1 MNMQSRN
8 HKINR
13 NTLDTYLTFVYFT
26 NCYKLQ
32 TVINVSQ
39 NTTRLRILHVHLVVK
54 KKKKRTTKGKA
65 QEFCLSPTSRG
76 CTLNI

>member
-26 NCYKLQ
+26 NCYKCISKYN
-32 TVINVSQ
+32 TSTH
-39 NTTRLRILHVHLVVK
+39 TTRTPSCQK